1 MATDLSWSTDDGTGQ
16 QYGRRGF
23 LALSALAAG
32 GAAVGGQ
39 VSGAPAA
46 DRLFETPRWSSFR
59 SILPTGDGYL
69 LTGVRT
75 NSATE
80 QVGWGL
86 RLGDDL
92 DVRWNRAYL
101 SLPHLA
107 ETDRGED
114 HDGIEFAL
122 PDGDGGFVLV
132 GWWYTESSDS
142 RYGWITRVGVDGIP
156 WWNRIYTREDVNSF
170 RDDFADGVVTDDGFL
185 LVGRTIASEYDDE
198 ERGDGWVV
206 EIDERRGRVD
216 WERAY
221 DPTGPVDGWPED
233 ERHSEF
239 NAVDGTD
246 DGYVVVGETS
256 PDGPTADTDT
266 AAWAL
271 LIDEDGDPIERRG
284 WSDDGRT
291 YRLDDDRDNEF
302 RDVVAVDDGY
312 LVAGVAGDDERV
324 RELHD
329 SEMRGRSW
337 AAKLDTRGRVVW
349 QDSPGGEGFYAVEP
363 AGDGAVFV
371 GRRNGR
377 GWVVAYDEDGDRLG
391 SDSSS
396 VPGSGYT
403 ALTARRRGSRREYLP
418 VGYGRR
424 GGVTSGLGS
433 RFTADDLG
441 DDGDDGDDEQL
452 LEIVATESGEVRYE
466 LTVDGDV
473 ERARVNDR
481 IKAED
486 GDRIREND
494 DGTVTVRGSTGNRGY
509 GDAFRFTGEV
519 TAFDSEG
526 DADFFLRLD
535 GERVTVDELV
545 ADEDDEEIRLL
556 EIVATESG
564 EVRYEFT
571 VDGDVVRARL
581 TDRIKAEDDDRIR
594 ENDDGAV
601 RVRGSTGNR
610 GYGDAFRF
618 TGEVTAFESEG
629 DADFYLRLDGER
641 VTVDELL
648 ED

>member
-1 MATDLSWSTDDGTGQ
+1 
-16 QYGRRGF
+16 
-23 LALSALAAG
+23 
-32 GAAVGGQ
+32 
-39 VSGAPAA
+39 
-46 DRLFETPRWSSFR
+46 
-59 SILPTGDGYL
+59 
-69 LTGVRT
+69 
-75 NSATE
+75 
-80 QVGWGL
+80 
-86 RLGDDL
+86 
-92 DVRWNRAYL
+92 VRWNRSYL

-107 ETDRGED
+107 ETDRGKD

-156 WWNRIYTREDVNSF
+156 WWNRIDTREDVNSF
-170 RDDFADGVVTDDGFL
+170 RDEFADGVVTDDGFL
-185 LVGRTIASEYDDE
+185 LAGRTIASEYDDE

-206 EIDERRGRVD
+206 EIDERSGRVD

-239 NAVDGTD
+239 NAVDGT
-246 DGYVVVGETS
+246 
-256 PDGPTADTDT
+256 
-266 AAWAL
+266 
-271 LIDEDGDPIERRG
+271 
-284 WSDDGRT
+284 
-291 YRLDDDRDNEF
+291 
-302 RDVVAVDDGY
+302 DDGY

-349 QDSPGGEGFYAVEP
+349 QNNPGGKGFYAVEP
-363 AGDGAVFV
+363 AGDGAVLV

-377 GWVVAYDEDGDRLG
+377 GWVLAYDEDGDRLG

-403 ALTARRRGSRREYLP
+403 ALTAWRRDSRREYLP

-452 LEIVATESGEVRYE
+452 LDIVATESGEVRYE
-466 LTVDGDV
+466 FTVDGDV
-473 ERARVNDR
+473 ERARVNNR

-494 DGTVTVRGSTGNRGY
+494 DGTVTVRGSTGNRG
-509 GDAFRFTGEV
+509 F
-519 TAFDSEG
+519 
-526 DADFFLRLD
+526 
-535 GERVTVDELV
+535 
-545 ADEDDEEIRLL
+545 
-556 EIVATESG
+556 
-564 EVRYEFT
+564 
-571 VDGDVVRARL
+571 
-581 TDRIKAEDDDRIR
+581 
-594 ENDDGAV
+594 
-601 RVRGSTGNR
+601 GN
-610 GYGDAFRF
+610 AFRF

-629 DADFYLRLDGER
+629 DADFFLRVDGER
-641 VTVDELL
+641 VSVDEFPEDWSVVSVRRRKRSGGMVHTAADRRRAAL
-648 ED
+648 EPPAGRATGQQSTDTRRNNDLTGAETTV